1 MSRWENECICGSNS
15 AGLSPDLVPDFSK
28 GFTFPGSTA
37 LVEEEGS
44 ISHLRLSL
52 ENMAYLKIKFQS
64 SKRALRNQLAPKL
77 HFTDGEIESRNI
89 MTFPSIT
96 CQYICNWISAR
107 GWGEAYK
114 LVHWGLSLR
123 GHRCPGIWCRQDT
136 FQVER
141 EENKTANPFLDQLW
155 QEETEAA
162 WGGREVVC
170 LLSTETIWLSLLL
183 FRHQHSQISSKWKHF
198 EKKPL

>member
-1 MSRWENECICGSNS
+1 MSRWENECMCGNNS
-15 AGLSPDLVPDFSK
+15 ASLSPDLVPDFSK

-96 CQYICNWISAR
+96 CQYICNWISTR
-107 GWGEAYK
+107 GRGEAYK

-155 QEETEAA
+155 QEEQRLP
-162 WGGREVVC
+162 REGERWCVC
-170 LLSTETIWLSLLL
+170 LLPRPSDSACYSFVISTL
-183 FRHQHSQISSKWKHF
+183 K
-198 EKKPL
+198 